1 MKTKLY
7 AILIATICLLIG
19 ITNTNAREKTFG
31 YRWNMHSTETFANA
45 VIDSTEN
52 DTSIVFGVKFEEK
65 GKIGTLVPVYQLNKQ
80 GAEVTASIRYKTLNC
95 ERAYITLNSI
105 GAGEQVLKSDTIEL
119 PLTEEW
125 KEVSKKVK
133 IKDAYLLNVF
143 IEAVGSEL
151 AFNNIRVSAFKLEAN
166 GTQLKNETAPKSNN
180 TSLKKSDVMVLNGVD
195 FGKIPSVQSRI
206 MGIGE
211 TVHGSKTLGRMA
223 FDIIKERI
231 IKQGCNLVL
240 HEYPLEYSFYV
251 NRYIKND
258 PRFKLQDIE
267 RYMEGNLSSEHTI
280 DFIKWLRAYNS
291 AHNNRVSFWGI
302 DIESLDIA
310 SSVDLSEFVKTLC
323 SKRETPETDSIVK
336 RLLNWETNEDD
347 SLQLTKADGAVGKW
361 LTADE
366 RQILKLCLQ
375 LNKESS
381 ETYER
386 LTNRDETMAK
396 TAFALID
403 ILASNGAKATIY
415 GHFMHLNYL
424 VGGDMKELNNYS
436 VGHRMRAKYKDDY
449 QAIALCTYE
458 GRTLN
463 CLTDKSI
470 GAAQLVKAPEGS
482 IENTLQSMG
491 HNMAYLPAERLNN
504 TDVLTMRVLGNT
516 NDNNQFFYF
525 IPKARV
531 DGILFV
537 SRSQPVEK
545 SQEVLNRYLNYVDA
559 TVRRYLE
566 NAKEKIRKL
575 RENGLNE

>member
-19 ITNTNAREKTFG
+19 ITNANAREKTFG

-52 DTSIVFGVKFEEK
+52 DTSVVFGVRFEEK

-105 GAGEQVLKSDTIEL
+105 GAGEQILKSDTIEL

-125 KEVSKKVK
+125 KEVSEKIK

-166 GTQLKNETAPKSNN
+166 GAQLKNETPPKSDN
-180 TSLKKSDVMVLNGVD
+180 TTLKKSDVMVLNGVD
-195 FGKIPSVQSRI
+195 FGKIPSMQSRI
-206 MGIGE
+206 MAIGE
-211 TVHGSKTLGRMA
+211 TVHGSKTLGHMA

-240 HEYPLEYSFYV
+240 HEYPLECSFYV

-291 AHNNRVSFWGI
+291 AHNNCVSFWGI
-302 DIESLDIA
+302 DIESLNIA

-336 RLLNWETNEDD
+336 RLLNWETNEND

-361 LTADE
+361 LTAEE

-386 LTNRDETMAK
+386 LISRDETMAK

-436 VGHRMRAKYKDDY
+436 AGHRMKAKYKDDY

-491 HNMAYLPAERLNN
+491 HNMAYLPTERLNN

-516 NDNNQFFYF
+516 NDRYQFFYF
-525 IPKARV
+525 VPKARV

-575 RENGLNE
+575 REKGLNE

>member
-19 ITNTNAREKTFG
+19 ITNANAREKTFG

-52 DTSIVFGVKFEEK
+52 DTSVVFGVRFEEK
-65 GKIGTLVPVYQLNKQ
+65 GKIGTLVPVYQLDKQ

-95 ERAYITLNSI
+95 ERAYITLNTI
-105 GAGEQVLKSDTIEL
+105 GTGEQFLRSDTIEL

-125 KEVSKKVK
+125 KGVSQKVK
-133 IKDAYLLNVF
+133 IKDGYLLNVF
-143 IEAVGSEL
+143 IEAIGSEL

-166 GTQLKNETAPKSNN
+166 GTQLKNETTPKSDN
-180 TSLKKSDVMVLNGVD
+180 TTLKKSDVMVLNGVD

-211 TVHGSKTLGRMA
+211 TIHGSKTLGHIA

-323 SKRETPETDSIVK
+323 SKRETSETDSIVK

-347 SLQLTKADGAVGKW
+347 SLQLTRADGAVGKW

-403 ILASNGAKATIY
+403 ILAGNGAKATIY

-491 HNMAYLPAERLNN
+491 HNMAYLPTERLNN

>member
-19 ITNTNAREKTFG
+19 ITNTSASEKTFG
-31 YRWNMHSTETFANA
+31 YRWNMHPTDNFVNV

-52 DTSIVFGVKFEEK
+52 DLSVVFAVKDEEK
-65 GKIGTLVPVYQLNKQ
+65 GKIGTLIPVYQLNKQ
-80 GAEVTASIRYKTLNC
+80 GAEVTVSIRYKTLNC
-95 ERAYITLNSI
+95 ERAYITLNTI
-105 GAGEQVLKSDTIEL
+105 GAGEQFLRSDTIEL

-143 IEAVGSEL
+143 IEAIGSEL

-166 GTQLKNETAPKSNN
+166 GTQLKNETAPKSDN

-195 FGKIPSVQSRI
+195 FSKIPSMQSRI

-231 IKQGCNLVL
+231 IKQGSNLVL

-251 NRYIKND
+251 NRYVKND

-291 AHNNRVSFWGI
+291 EHNNRVSFWGI

-347 SLQLTKADGAVGKW
+347 SLQLTRADGAVGKW

-436 VGHRMRAKYKDDY
+436 AGHRMKAKYKDDY

-482 IENTLQSMG
+482 VEHVLQSMG
-491 HNMAYLPAERLNN
+491 HNMAYLPTGRLNYA
-504 TDVLTMRVLGNT
+504 DVLTMRVLGNT
-516 NDNNQFFYF
+516 NDRYQFFYF
-525 IPKARV
+525 VPKARV

>member
-19 ITNTNAREKTFG
+19 ITNANAREKTFG
-31 YRWNMHSTETFANA
+31 YRWNMHSTEAFANA

-52 DTSIVFGVKFEEK
+52 DTSVVFGVRFEEK
-65 GKIGTLVPVYQLNKQ
+65 GKIGTLVPVYQLDRH
-80 GAEVTASIRYKTLNC
+80 GAEIAASIRYKTLNC

-105 GAGEQVLKSDTIEL
+105 GAGEQILKSDTIEL

-166 GTQLKNETAPKSNN
+166 GTQLKNETTPKSDN
-180 TSLKKSDVMVLNGVD
+180 TTLKKSDVMVLNGVN
-195 FGKIPSVQSRI
+195 FGKIPSMQSRI
-206 MGIGE
+206 MAIGE
-211 TVHGSKTLGRMA
+211 TVHGSRTLGRMA

-240 HEYPLEYSFYV
+240 HEFPLEYSFYV

-386 LTNRDETMAK
+386 LISRDETMAK

-436 VGHRMRAKYKDDY
+436 AGHRMKAKYKDDY

-458 GRTLN
+458 GKTLN
-463 CLTDKSI
+463 CLTDKVI
-470 GAAQLVKAPEGS
+470 GVAQLAKAPEGS
-482 IENTLQSMG
+482 VEYVLQSMG
-491 HNMAYLPAERLNN
+491 NNMAYLPTERLNY

-516 NDNNQFFYF
+516 NDNYQFFYF
-525 IPKARV
+525 VPKARV

-575 RENGLNE
+575 KGRMV

>member
-19 ITNTNAREKTFG
+19 ITNANAREKTFG

-52 DTSIVFGVKFEEK
+52 DTSVIFGVRFEEK

-105 GAGEQVLKSDTIEL
+105 GAGEQILKSDTIEL

-125 KEVSKKVK
+125 KEVSKKIK

-166 GTQLKNETAPKSNN
+166 GAQLKNETAPKSDN
-180 TSLKKSDVMVLNGVD
+180 TTLKKSDVMVLNGVN
-195 FGKIPSVQSRI
+195 FGKIPNMQSRI

-211 TVHGSKTLGRMA
+211 TVHGSRTLGRMA

-240 HEYPLEYSFYV
+240 HEYPLECSFYV

-302 DIESLDIA
+302 DIESLDMA

-386 LTNRDETMAK
+386 LTSRDETMAK

-436 VGHRMRAKYKDDY
+436 AGHRMKAKYKDDY

-491 HNMAYLPAERLNN
+491 HNMAYLPTERLNN

-516 NDNNQFFYF
+516 NDRYQFFYF
-525 IPKARV
+525 VPKARV

-566 NAKEKIRKL
+566 NAKEKVRNL
-575 RENGLNE
+575 REKGLNE

>member
-7 AILIATICLLIG
+7 AILIATTCLLIG
-19 ITNTNAREKTFG
+19 ITNANAREKTFG

-52 DTSIVFGVKFEEK
+52 DTSVIFGVRFEEK
-65 GKIGTLVPVYQLNKQ
+65 GKIGTLVPVYQLDKH

-105 GAGEQVLKSDTIEL
+105 GAGEQILKSDTIEL

-125 KEVSKKVK
+125 KEVTKKVK

-166 GTQLKNETAPKSNN
+166 GAQLKNETAPKSDN
-180 TSLKKSDVMVLNGVD
+180 TTLKISDAITLNGVN

-206 MGIGE
+206 MAIGE
-211 TVHGSKTLGRMA
+211 TVHGSRTLGRMA

-231 IKQGCNLVL
+231 IKQGCNLIL

-258 PRFKLQDIE
+258 PRFKQQDIE
-267 RYMEGNLSSEHTI
+267 RYMEGSLSSEHTI

-302 DIESLDIA
+302 DIESLNMA

-336 RLLNWETNEDD
+336 RLLNRETNEDD
-347 SLQLTKADGAVGKW
+347 SLQLTKADGGVGKW

-366 RQILKLCLQ
+366 RQILKLCLL

-396 TAFALID
+396 TANALID
-403 ILASNGAKATIY
+403 ILAGDGAKATIY
-415 GHFMHLNYL
+415 GHFIHLNYL

-436 VGHRMRAKYKDDY
+436 AGHRMRTKYKDDY

-458 GRTLN
+458 GKTLN
-463 CLTDKSI
+463 CLTNKII
-470 GAAQLVKAPEGS
+470 GVAQLVKAPEGS

-516 NDNNQFFYF
+516 NDNYQFFYF
-525 IPKARV
+525 VPKARV

-566 NAKEKIRKL
+566 NAKEKVRKV

>member
-19 ITNTNAREKTFG
+19 ITNANAREKTFG

-52 DTSIVFGVKFEEK
+52 DTSVVLGVRFEEK

-105 GAGEQVLKSDTIEL
+105 GAGEQILKSDTIEL

-125 KEVSKKVK
+125 KEVTKKVK

-166 GTQLKNETAPKSNN
+166 GTQLKNETAPKIDN

-195 FGKIPSVQSRI
+195 FGKIPSMQSRI

-211 TVHGSKTLGRMA
+211 TVHGSRTLGRMA

-396 TAFALID
+396 TANALID

-491 HNMAYLPAERLNN
+491 HNMAYLPTERLNN

>member
-19 ITNTNAREKTFG
+19 SMNTNAREKTFG

-52 DTSIVFGVKFEEK
+52 DTSVIFGVRFEEK
-65 GKIGTLVPVYQLNKQ
+65 GKIGTLVPVYQLNRQ

-105 GAGEQVLKSDTIEL
+105 GAGEQTLKSDTIEL

-125 KEVSKKVK
+125 KEVSKKIK

-166 GTQLKNETAPKSNN
+166 GAQLKNETAPKSDN
-180 TSLKKSDVMVLNGVD
+180 TTLKKSDAITLNGVD
-195 FGKIPSVQSRI
+195 FGKIPSMQSRI

-211 TVHGSKTLGRMA
+211 TVHGSKTLGGMA

-240 HEYPLEYSFYV
+240 HEYPLEYSFYI
-251 NRYIKND
+251 NRYVKND

-403 ILASNGAKATIY
+403 ILASNRAKATIY

-424 VGGDMKELNNYS
+424 VGGDMKELNNYTA
-436 VGHRMRAKYKDDY
+436 GHRMRAKYKDDY

-463 CLTDKSI
+463 CLTDKGI

-516 NDNNQFFYF
+516 NDNYQFFYF
-525 IPKARV
+525 VPKARV

>member
-52 DTSIVFGVKFEEK
+52 DTSVIFGVRFEEK

-195 FGKIPSVQSRI
+195 FGKIPSIQSRI
-206 MGIGE
+206 MAIGE
-211 TVHGSKTLGRMA
+211 TIHGSKTLGQMA
-223 FDIIKERI
+223 FDIIKQRI
-231 IKQGCNLVL
+231 TKQGCNLVL

-323 SKRETPETDSIVK
+323 SNRETPETDSIVK
-336 RLLNWETNEDD
+336 RLLNWETDTED
-347 SLQLTKADGAVGKW
+347 SLQLTKAEGAVGKW
-361 LTADE
+361 LTTDE
-366 RQILKLCLQ
+366 REILKLCLQ
-375 LNKESS
+375 LNHESS

-386 LTNRDETMAK
+386 LTNRDKTMAK

-424 VGGDMKELNNYS
+424 VSGDMKELNNYS
-436 VGHRMRAKYKDDY
+436 AGHRMKAKYKDDY

-458 GRTLN
+458 GKTLN

-482 IENTLQSMG
+482 VEHALQSMRY
-491 HNMAYLPAERLNN
+491 NMAYLPTGRLNYA
-504 TDVLTMRVLGNT
+504 DVLTMRVLGNT
-516 NDNNQFFYF
+516 NDQYQFFYF

>member
-19 ITNTNAREKTFG
+19 ITNANAREKTFG

-52 DTSIVFGVKFEEK
+52 DTSVVFGVRFEEK

-105 GAGEQVLKSDTIEL
+105 GAGEQILKSDTIEL

-125 KEVSKKVK
+125 KEVSEKIK

-166 GTQLKNETAPKSNN
+166 GAQLKNETAPKSDN
-180 TSLKKSDVMVLNGVD
+180 TTLKKSDVMVLNGVD
-195 FGKIPSVQSRI
+195 FGKIPSMQSRI
-206 MGIGE
+206 MAISE
-211 TVHGSKTLGRMA
+211 TVHGSKTLGHMA

-240 HEYPLEYSFYV
+240 HEYPLECSFYV

-291 AHNNRVSFWGI
+291 AHNNCVSFWGI
-302 DIESLDIA
+302 DIESLNIA

-336 RLLNWETNEDD
+336 RLLNWETNEND

-361 LTADE
+361 LTAEE

-386 LTNRDETMAK
+386 LISRDETMAK

-436 VGHRMRAKYKDDY
+436 AGHRMKAKYKDDY

-491 HNMAYLPAERLNN
+491 HNMAYLPTERLNN

-516 NDNNQFFYF
+516 NDRYQFFYF
-525 IPKARV
+525 VPKARV

-575 RENGLNE
+575 REKGLNE

>member
-19 ITNTNAREKTFG
+19 ITNANAREKTFG

-52 DTSIVFGVKFEEK
+52 DTSVVFGVRFEEK

-95 ERAYITLNSI
+95 ERAYITLNSV

-195 FGKIPSVQSRI
+195 FSKIASMQSRI

-436 VGHRMRAKYKDDY
+436 AGHRMKAKYKDDY

-482 IENTLQSMG
+482 IEQTLQSMG

-525 IPKARV
+525 VPKARV

>member
-7 AILIATICLLIG
+7 GILIATIYLLIG
-19 ITNTNAREKTFG
+19 ITNANAREKTFG

-52 DTSIVFGVKFEEK
+52 DTSVVFGVRFEEK
-65 GKIGTLVPVYQLNKQ
+65 GKIGTLVPVYQLDKH
-80 GAEVTASIRYKTLNC
+80 GAEVTATIRYKTLNC

-105 GAGEQVLKSDTIEL
+105 GAGEQILKSDTIEL

-125 KEVSKKVK
+125 KEVTKKVK
-133 IKDAYLLNVF
+133 IKDAYLLNIF

-166 GTQLKNETAPKSNN
+166 GTQLKNETAPKSDN
-180 TSLKKSDVMVLNGVD
+180 TTLKKSDAMVLNGVD
-195 FGKIPSVQSRI
+195 FGKIPSMQSRI

-291 AHNNRVSFWGI
+291 THNNRVSFWGI

-403 ILASNGAKATIY
+403 ILASNRAKATIY

-424 VGGDMKELNNYS
+424 VGGDMKELNNYTA
-436 VGHRMRAKYKDDY
+436 GHRMRAKYKDDY

-463 CLTDKSI
+463 CLTDKGI

-516 NDNNQFFYF
+516 NDNYQFFYF
-525 IPKARV
+525 VPKARV

>member
-19 ITNTNAREKTFG
+19 ITNANAREKTFG

-52 DTSIVFGVKFEEK
+52 DTSVVFGVRFEEK
-65 GKIGTLVPVYQLNKQ
+65 GKIGTLVPVYQLDRH
-80 GAEVTASIRYKTLNC
+80 GAEIAASIRYKTLNC

-105 GAGEQVLKSDTIEL
+105 GAGEQILKSDTIEL

-166 GTQLKNETAPKSNN
+166 GTQLKNETTPKSDN
-180 TSLKKSDVMVLNGVD
+180 TTLKKSDVMVLNGVD
-195 FGKIPSVQSRI
+195 FGKIPSMQSRI
-206 MGIGE
+206 MAIGE

-258 PRFKLQDIE
+258 PHFKLQDIE
-267 RYMEGNLSSEHTI
+267 RYMEGSLSSEHTI

-336 RLLNWETNEDD
+336 RLLNWETNEND

-436 VGHRMRAKYKDDY
+436 AGHRMKAKYKDDY

-482 IENTLQSMG
+482 IEQTLQSMG

-504 TDVLTMRVLGNT
+504 ADVLTMRVLGNT
-516 NDNNQFFYF
+516 NDNYQFFYF
-525 IPKARV
+525 VPKARV

>member
-19 ITNTNAREKTFG
+19 ITNANAREKTFG

-52 DTSIVFGVKFEEK
+52 DTSVIFGVRFEEK
-65 GKIGTLVPVYQLNKQ
+65 GKIGTLVPVYQLDKH
-80 GAEVTASIRYKTLNC
+80 GAEVTASIRYKILNC

-125 KEVSKKVK
+125 KEVSEKIK

-151 AFNNIRVSAFKLEAN
+151 AFNNIRVNAFKLEAN
-166 GTQLKNETAPKSNN
+166 GTQLKNETAPKIDN
-180 TSLKKSDVMVLNGVD
+180 TTLKKSDVMVLNGVD
-195 FGKIPSVQSRI
+195 FGKIPSMKSRI
-206 MGIGE
+206 MAIGE
-211 TVHGSKTLGRMA
+211 TIHGSRTLGRMA

-361 LTADE
+361 LTAEE

-436 VGHRMRAKYKDDY
+436 AGHRMKSKYKDDY

-458 GRTLN
+458 GKTLN
-463 CLTDKSI
+463 CITDKI
-470 GAAQLVKAPEGS
+470 IDAAQLVKAPEGS

-491 HNMAYLPAERLNN
+491 HNMAYLPTERLNN

-516 NDNNQFFYF
+516 NDNYQFFYF
-525 IPKARV
+525 VPKARV
-531 DGILFV
+531 EGILFV

-545 SQEVLNRYLNYVDA
+545 SQKVLNRYLNYVDA

>member
-7 AILIATICLLIG
+7 AILIASSCLLIG
-19 ITNTNAREKTFG
+19 STNTTAREKTFG

-52 DTSIVFGVKFEEK
+52 DTSVIFGVRFEEK

-95 ERAYITLNSI
+95 ERAYITFNSI

-166 GTQLKNETAPKSNN
+166 GTQLKNETAPKSDN
-180 TSLKKSDVMVLNGVD
+180 TSLKKSDAITLNGVD
-195 FGKIPSVQSRI
+195 FGKIPSMQSRI
-206 MGIGE
+206 MAIGE
-211 TVHGSKTLGRMA
+211 TVHGSRTLGGMA

-240 HEYPLEYSFYV
+240 HEYPLECSFYV

-302 DIESLDIA
+302 DIESLNMA

-386 LTNRDETMAK
+386 LTSRDETMTK

-424 VGGDMKELNNYS
+424 AGGDMKELNNYS
-436 VGHRMRAKYKDDY
+436 AGHRMKTKYKDDY

-516 NDNNQFFYF
+516 NDNYQFFYF
-525 IPKARV
+525 VPKARV
-531 DGILFV
+531 EGILFV

-559 TVRRYLE
+559 TLRRYLE
-566 NAKEKIRKL
+566 NAKEKVRKL

>member
-19 ITNTNAREKTFG
+19 ITNANAREKTFG
-31 YRWNMHSTETFANA
+31 YRWNMHLTETFANA

-52 DTSIVFGVKFEEK
+52 DTSVVFGVRFEEK

-105 GAGEQVLKSDTIEL
+105 GAGEQILKSDTIEL

-125 KEVSKKVK
+125 KEVRKKVK
-133 IKDAYLLNVF
+133 IKDTYLLNVF
-143 IEAVGSEL
+143 IEAIGSEL
-151 AFNNIRVSAFKLEAN
+151 AFKNIRVSAFKLEAN
-166 GTQLKNETAPKSNN
+166 GAQLKNETAPKSDN
-180 TSLKKSDVMVLNGVD
+180 TTLKKSDAITLNGVD
-195 FGKIPSVQSRI
+195 FGKIPSMQSRI
-206 MGIGE
+206 MAIGE
-211 TVHGSKTLGRMA
+211 TVHGSRTLGRMA

-302 DIESLDIA
+302 DIESLNIA

-336 RLLNWETNEDD
+336 CLLNWETNEDD

-375 LNKESS
+375 LNRKSS

-436 VGHRMRAKYKDDY
+436 AGHRMKAKYKDDY

-482 IENTLQSMG
+482 VENTLQSMG

-525 IPKARV
+525 VPKARV
-531 DGILFV
+531 EGILFV

-559 TVRRYLE
+559 TLRRYLE
-566 NAKEKIRKL
+566 NAKEKVRKL
-575 RENGLNE
+575 RDNGLNE

>member
-19 ITNTNAREKTFG
+19 ITNTSASEKTFG
-31 YRWNMHSTETFANA
+31 YRWNMHPTDNFVNV

-52 DTSIVFGVKFEEK
+52 DLSVVFAVKDEEK
-65 GKIGTLVPVYQLNKQ
+65 GKIGTLIPVYQLNKQ
-80 GAEVTASIRYKTLNC
+80 GAEVTVSIRYKTLNC
-95 ERAYITLNSI
+95 ERAYITLNTI
-105 GAGEQVLKSDTIEL
+105 GAGEQFLRSDTIEL

-125 KEVSKKVK
+125 KEVSQKVK

-143 IEAVGSEL
+143 IEAIGSEL

-166 GTQLKNETAPKSNN
+166 GTQLKNETAPKSDN

-195 FGKIPSVQSRI
+195 FSKIPSMQSRI

-231 IKQGCNLVL
+231 IKQGSNLVL

-251 NRYIKND
+251 NRYVKND

-291 AHNNRVSFWGI
+291 EHNNRVSFWGI

-347 SLQLTKADGAVGKW
+347 SLQLTRADGAVGKW

-436 VGHRMRAKYKDDY
+436 AGHRMKAKYKDDY

-482 IENTLQSMG
+482 VEHVLQSMG
-491 HNMAYLPAERLNN
+491 HNMAYLPTGRLNYA
-504 TDVLTMRVLGNT
+504 DVLTMRVLGNT
-516 NDNNQFFYF
+516 NDRYQFFYF
-525 IPKARV
+525 VPKARV

>member
-7 AILIATICLLIG
+7 AILIATACLLIG
-19 ITNTNAREKTFG
+19 IENASAREKTFG
-31 YRWNMHSTETFANA
+31 YRWNMHPTDNFVNV

-52 DTSIVFGVKFEEK
+52 DTSVVFAVKDEEK
-65 GKIGTLVPVYQLNKQ
+65 GKIGTLLPVYQLNKK
-80 GAEVTASIRYKTLNC
+80 GAEVTVSIRYKTLNC
-95 ERAYITLNSI
+95 ERAYITLNTI
-105 GAGEQVLKSDTIEL
+105 GAGEQFLRSDTIEL

-125 KEVSKKVK
+125 KEVSQKVK

-143 IEAVGSEL
+143 IEAIGSEL

-166 GTQLKNETAPKSNN
+166 GAQLKNETAPKSDN
-180 TSLKKSDVMVLNGVD
+180 TILKKSDVITLNGVD
-195 FGKIPSVQSRI
+195 FSKIPSMQSRI
-206 MGIGE
+206 MAIGE
-211 TVHGSKTLGRMA
+211 TVHGSKTLGHMA
-223 FDIIKERI
+223 FNIIKQRI
-231 IKQGCNLVL
+231 IKQGCNLVM

-258 PRFKLQDIE
+258 PRFKLKDIE
-267 RYMEGNLSSEHTI
+267 RYMEGSLSSEHTI

-291 AHNNRVSFWGI
+291 THNNRVSFWGI

-310 SSVDLSEFVKTLC
+310 SSVDLSEFVKALC
-323 SKRETPETDSIVK
+323 SNRE
-336 RLLNWETNEDD
+336 

-366 RQILKLCLQ
+366 REILKLCLQ
-375 LNKESS
+375 LNHESS

-386 LTNRDETMAK
+386 LTNRDKTMAK

-403 ILASNGAKATIY
+403 ILAGKGALATIY

-424 VGGDMKELNNYS
+424 VAGDMKDLNNYTA
-436 VGHRMRAKYKDDY
+436 GYHIKAKYKDDY

-458 GRTLN
+458 GKTLN
-463 CLTDKSI
+463 CLTDKVI
-470 GAAQLVKAPEGS
+470 GVAQLVKATEGS
-482 IENTLQSMG
+482 VEYALQSMG
-491 HNMAYLPAERLNN
+491 NNMAYLPTERLNY

-516 NDNNQFFYF
+516 NDNYQFFYF
-525 IPKARV
+525 VPKARV

-537 SRSQPVEK
+537 SRSQPVDK

-575 RENGLNE
+575 RENKLNK